1 MNEFRCCLSVCKPM
15 LAGRT
20 ARVCMHRIHGR
31 ITHTSRQHLHTK
43 QAHLHFFSVQLG
55 RSHFLQPAVH
65 VRIFFHSRH
74 GPEVSRVRQKSPV
87 HSRAQ
92 LQCDR
97 LKQGGLPLLY
107 VLCKFLHGGFSQHVM
122 LFFTFSNSS
131 TPGGSS
137 LRLARF
143 ALIPERKAK

>member
-1 MNEFRCCLSVCKPM
+1 
-15 LAGRT
+15 
-20 ARVCMHRIHGR
+20 MHRIHGR